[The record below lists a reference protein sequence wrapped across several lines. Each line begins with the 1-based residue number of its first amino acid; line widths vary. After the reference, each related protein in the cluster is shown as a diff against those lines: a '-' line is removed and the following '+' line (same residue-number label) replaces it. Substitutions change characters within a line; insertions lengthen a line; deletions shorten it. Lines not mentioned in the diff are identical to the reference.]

1 MKTYKLSQIQAE
13 AISNMQL
20 KSLSRVSKEGLYKNI
35 ENLRNTIKELD
46 EKIFHIDEE
55 IISDLLKIKEKYGRP
70 RRTIVIDENE
80 NREAK
85 TSIPMSN
92 GMLMYSHNQYGIFDT
107 QSIVNGKTIMN
118 GLKSFKIDGR
128 NVKEIIGT
136 HNIYNDITGLIL
148 INKEGIAHRIEIS
161 NIISTNNWIPVDEEI
176 VSMIPISNEN
186 EKIIVLSELNKIRI
200 FGVNQISK
208 ANSNIGKVR
217 CAIKYDNVSPELI
230 LLSKSGRY
238 HCIKIE
244 EIPELSKNSVGI
256 LVNLP
261 DEPISMCLTNLRNDE
276 SFLTTIINDHET
288 YVMRFDTNEFEIT
301 NRTNKGRLLV
311 SLDDGY
317 VFGKIN
323 KVNLRDKESKCSLIG
338 RYSTSQIS
346 VTNLRTCESGIDTK
360 KVPVETIGILQYVI

>member
-1 MKTYKLSQIQAE
+1 M
-13 AISNMQL
+13 
-20 KSLSRVSKEGLYKNI
+20 
-35 ENLRNTIKELD
+35 
-46 EKIFHIDEE
+46 ID
-55 IISDLLKIKEKYGRP
+55 
-70 RRTIVIDENE
+70 
-80 NREAK
+80 
-85 TSIPMSN
+85 
-92 GMLMYSHNQYGIFDT
+92 
-107 QSIVNGKTIMN
+107 
-118 GLKSFKIDGR
+118 
-128 NVKEIIGT
+128 
-136 HNIYNDITGLIL
+136 
-148 INKEGIAHRIEIS
+148 
-161 NIISTNNWIPVDEEI
+161 
-176 VSMIPISNEN
+176 
-186 EKIIVLSELNKIRI
+186 
-200 FGVNQISK
+200 
-208 ANSNIGKVR
+208 
-217 CAIKYDNVSPELI
+217 LI
-230 LLSKSGRY
+230 LLSKSCRY

-261 DEPISMCLTNLRNDE
+261 DEPISMCLTNLRNEE
-276 SFLTTIINDHET
+276 SFLTTIINDNET